1 MLNLDQVWSSSA
13 LIRIKI
19 QVHSVGI
26 SIRGVVTFYQVI
38 DLETQF
44 LVEIKSSRPRGIN
57 MK

>member
-1 MLNLDQVWSSSA
+1 MLNLDQVLSSIA

-44 LVEIKSSRPRGIN
+44 LVEIKSSRPQGIN